1 MFFFEAASEK
11 RHFEDQRIEVNFHDQ
26 IMKRA
31 FKGLS
36 IFLHQKIPSVKVKA
50 SASTFFLSH
59 SLSLEPSPSPFLLL
73 SIHTLLL
80 TCYLAPS
87 STLALAL
94 ALSLSFPL
102 TCSLKHARTRT
113 HIIVCSSLYS
123 VSFFYLL
130 HLGSRLSVK
139 ALLPIKPF
147 NFVIWLISGKRHNS
161 SSSLEGKVDPSEETV
176 QKMLRR

>member
-1 MFFFEAASEK
+1 MIKLWKELL
-11 RHFEDQRIEVNFHDQ
+11 R
-26 IMKRA
+26 
-31 FKGLS
+31 
-36 IFLHQKIPSVKVKA
+36 A
-50 SASTFFLSH
+50 SAFFCIKRSLLLKWKLLPLLFFYLTH
-59 SLSLEPSPSPFLLL
+59 SLWNPPLL
-73 SIHTLLL
+73 SFSFSLFTLS
-80 TCYLAPS
+80 CSLAISLPLPLS
-87 STLALAL
+87 LS
-94 ALSLSFPL
+94 LSLSFPL